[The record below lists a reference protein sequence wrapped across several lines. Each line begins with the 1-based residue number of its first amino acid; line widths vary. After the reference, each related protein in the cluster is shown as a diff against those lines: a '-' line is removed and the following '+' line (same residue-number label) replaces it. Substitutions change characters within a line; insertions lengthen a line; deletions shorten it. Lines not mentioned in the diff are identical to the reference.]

1 MILRSLAV
9 LALIAAPAFAEPAKP
24 PRADAPKADA
34 PKAEALKI
42 EGTFGFDVMKSE
54 RTKCA
59 KVAGALL
66 TKLNKSYRCARPDP
80 DHDTAS
86 GIKSFASCKAKKG
99 PSEYMLFT
107 TLHDCEEER
116 GTQEANGD

>member
-9 LALIAAPAFAEPAKP
+9 LALIAAPALAEPAKP
-24 PRADAPKADA
+24 PKADA

-42 EGTFGFDVMKSE
+42 EGTFAFDVMKSE

-66 TKLNKSYRCARPDP
+66 TKLNKSYRCTPPDP

-86 GIKSFASCKAKKG
+86 GLKSFASCKAKKG

-107 TLHDCEEER
+107 THHDCEEER
-116 GTQEANGD
+116 QTQEANGD

>member
-9 LALIAAPAFAEPAKP
+9 LALICAPAFAEPARP
-24 PRADAPKADA
+24 PKADAPKADA
-34 PKAEALKI
+34 LKI
-42 EGTFGFDVMKSE
+42 EGTFAFDIMKSE

-66 TKLNKSYRCARPDP
+66 TKLNKSYRCARADP
-80 DHDTAS
+80 SQETAS
-86 GIKSFASCKAKKG
+86 GIKALANCKAKKG
-99 PSEYMLFT
+99 RSEYMLFT
-107 TLHDCEEER
+107 TMHDCEEER